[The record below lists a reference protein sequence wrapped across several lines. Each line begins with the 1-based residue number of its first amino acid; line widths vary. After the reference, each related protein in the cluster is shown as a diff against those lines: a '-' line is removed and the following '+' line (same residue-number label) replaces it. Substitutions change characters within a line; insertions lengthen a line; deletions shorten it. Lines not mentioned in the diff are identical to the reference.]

1 MTSLC
6 KKESTYQPN
15 HSPPKWW
22 LRNKSHFQTLC
33 RCQTARCQF
42 CHICAYSK
50 VFFCCIPLPEIC
62 RYVFNPRMLSTESV
76 GLRFLGWFYH
86 ELSNLLQLKL
96 LQALKVLWNRCEKHF
111 FCTLGFSLLTRRRN
125 NEKSESHCARI
136 NMDWVL
142 VRPDPKQTLCTCA
155 SRPLRTG
162 VWMGRS
168 TGHETMRNARHES
181 RRLRTKEILLT
192 PNHKK
197 RGVKKNQPEPT
208 AISAGYLEGA

>member
-50 VFFCCIPLPEIC
+50 FSCCIPLPEIC

-76 GLRFLGWFYH
+76 GLCFQGDFIMSSPICYSYDYCRLSRFY
-86 ELSNLLQLKL
+86 
-96 LQALKVLWNRCEKHF
+96 
-111 FCTLGFSLLTRRRN
+111 
-125 NEKSESHCARI
+125 
-136 NMDWVL
+136 
-142 VRPDPKQTLCTCA
+142 
-155 SRPLRTG
+155 
-162 VWMGRS
+162 
-168 TGHETMRNARHES
+168 ETDV
-181 RRLRTKEILLT
+181 
-192 PNHKK
+192 KK
-197 RGVKKNQPEPT
+197 RFFALLIFHFLFAKGIKKMACSRASVVLP
-208 AISAGYLEGA
+208 G